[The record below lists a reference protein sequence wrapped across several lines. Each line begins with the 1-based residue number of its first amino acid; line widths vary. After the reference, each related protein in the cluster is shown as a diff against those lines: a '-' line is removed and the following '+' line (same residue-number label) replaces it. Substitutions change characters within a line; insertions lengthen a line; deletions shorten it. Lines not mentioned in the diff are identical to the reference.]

1 MFLSSIQTAMATG
14 QSTTS
19 DGASLNANFDTF
31 LQLLTTQLKNQNP
44 TDPLDA
50 NEFTKQLVQYSA
62 VEQEIKSNKNLEALI
77 QLQAVNAVTAATSFI
92 GKSITVE
99 SASSA
104 LANGQAQWQYAAT
117 GSTESATFKITDQ
130 SGNLVYETTGELK
143 TGTSNFTWDGRKS
156 SGGLAGD
163 GYYTLT
169 IDGRNTNKEVIPVTI
184 SVAAKIDGVDF
195 TSDEPVLL
203 AGDRGVRLSQIRTV
217 NQ

>member
-104 LANGQAQWQYAAT
+104 LANGQAQWQYA
-117 GSTESATFKITDQ
+117 TFKITDQ